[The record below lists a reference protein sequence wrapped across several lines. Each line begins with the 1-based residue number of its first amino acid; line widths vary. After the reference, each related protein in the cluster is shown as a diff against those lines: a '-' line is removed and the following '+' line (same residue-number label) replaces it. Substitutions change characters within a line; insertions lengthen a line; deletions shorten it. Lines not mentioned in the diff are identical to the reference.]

1 MGSGTLTI
9 RGVFNRDIPFY
20 FDSIVEGD
28 KRLDIFGRLVVDPAQ
43 GGFQINVEAIR
54 KPKQIR

>member
-1 MGSGTLTI
+1 M
-9 RGVFNRDIPFY
+9 FNRDIPFY